1 MTMTTKDGQDV
12 TMTTEVSASR
22 RLRQELVDDALI
34 DQLVLSAPEH
44 RLSGSTDQPAGGL
57 AFRQRPWGGMTADR

>member
-34 DQLVLSAPEH
+34 DQLVLSAAGQGVALRFPPEC
-44 RLSGSTDQPAGGL
+44 GGISYKE
-57 AFRQRPWGGMTADR
+57 